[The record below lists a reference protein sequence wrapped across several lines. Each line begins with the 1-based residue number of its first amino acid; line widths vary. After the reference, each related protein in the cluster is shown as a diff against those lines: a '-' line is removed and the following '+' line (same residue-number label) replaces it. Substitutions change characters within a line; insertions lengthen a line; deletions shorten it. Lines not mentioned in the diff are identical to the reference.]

1 MFVFFLGTGKP
12 CKRGKHKSR
21 NRKQICFHEAEQSLF
36 SNMACVTVCLLEKTG
51 TKSTPVRMMPPSGPG
66 ISQSRAQSL
75 GISPKAPNLECT
87 ESAHAVFPSF
97 WYQTCNTFFHIG
109 LGRDR
114 RRNSKR
120 EGKVFS
126 FCRSYRIFGPDSFF
140 LSISTYPRIFARKRL
155 QGLQLTKS
163 AMIFVFVIWVSFL
176 RFLR

>member
-1 MFVFFLGTGKP
+1 
-12 CKRGKHKSR
+12 
-21 NRKQICFHEAEQSLF
+21 
-36 SNMACVTVCLLEKTG
+36 
-51 TKSTPVRMMPPSGPG
+51 MPPSGPG
-66 ISQSRAQSL
+66 ISQSCAQSFPELGTRL

-97 WYQTCNTFFHIG
+97 WYQACNIFFHIG

-163 AMIFVFVIWVSFL
+163 AMILGFFSSFFTL
-176 RFLR
+176 ISRMSRRKNSGTLTWLNS